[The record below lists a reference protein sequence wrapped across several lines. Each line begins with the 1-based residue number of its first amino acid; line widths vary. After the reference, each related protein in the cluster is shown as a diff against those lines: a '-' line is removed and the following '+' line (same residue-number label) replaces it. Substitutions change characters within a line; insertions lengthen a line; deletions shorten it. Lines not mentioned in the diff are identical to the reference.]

1 MKHSCTSLFRTPSE
15 AHVLTLVLTC
25 CALLSPFS
33 TPADS
38 ADPAAV
44 RVGSA
49 SVDLVGEDSMVIA
62 GGITAG
68 KAQGQEGRLRC
79 IATVIEKAGTRVA
92 IAACDVLMMT
102 RATLDPVEEEIEK
115 TVGIPR
121 SHILINCTH
130 THHAPSTLRIHDYGP
145 DATFTAQVQKALVKA
160 VQSAA
165 SRLVDCRFFFG
176 LGEEKTVGQNSRV
189 LLDDGQIFWIGPRT
203 NFVRPTGPFDPD
215 LPVLAFKNASDH
227 WTSVLFNHSTHTIGA
242 KTPGKRSASIYGLAT
257 QELESE
263 LGGVFTFLEGAS
275 GSTHNLELTGE
286 ECVRRIGQSVKETL
300 SRTKPRAVDRI
311 DALKRPVSYR
321 VRHFDESAEAA
332 AVERYC
338 RKYAPGGA
346 EVITRVFHSMRS
358 ELSSQQGESRSTWVQ
373 AIRIGDIA
381 IVGVPAEYF
390 TQLGIDI
397 KNRSPFRHTY
407 IAELANDWI
416 GYLPNLEA
424 HKLGGYQVWTGFHSY
439 AEPGTGEKIADVAV
453 DLLQQLAKP

>member
-1 MKHSCTSLFRTPSE
+1 MKHGLFPLFQAAWSARCVGF
-15 AHVLTLVLTC
+15 VLAAVAGLAPI
-25 CALLSPFS
+25 ALLAQEGGGP
-33 TPADS
+33 PL
-38 ADPAAV
+38 
-44 RVGSA
+44 RVGAA
-49 SVDLVGEDSMVIA
+49 SVDLVGDDSMVIA

-79 IATVIEKAGTRVA
+79 VATVIERAGTRVA

-102 RATLDPVEEEIEK
+102 RATLDPVEEEIER

-121 SHILINCTH
+121 SHILVNCTH
-130 THHAPSTLRIHDYGP
+130 THHAPSTMRIHDYGP
-145 DATFTAQVQKALVKA
+145 DAAFTAQVQRAIVTA
-160 VQSAA
+160 VRSAA
-165 SRLVDCRFFFG
+165 NQLVDCRFFFA
-176 LGEEKTVGQNSRV
+176 LGEERTVGQNSRV

-203 NFVRPTGPFDPD
+203 NFVRATGPFDPE
-215 LPVLAFKNASDH
+215 LPVLAFKDGADAWRSI
-227 WTSVLFNHSTHTIGA
+227 LFNHSTHTIGA
-242 KTPGKRSASIYGLAT
+242 KSPGKRSASIYGLAT
-257 QELESE
+257 QELEAE
-263 LGGVFTFLEGAS
+263 LGGVVTFLEGAS

-286 ECVRRIGQSVKETL
+286 ECVRRVGRSVKETL
-300 SRTKPRAVDRI
+300 AKVQPRRLDQIA
-311 DALKRPVSYR
+311 AAKRLVNYR
-321 VRHFDESAEAA
+321 VRYFDEEAEAA

-346 EVITRVFHSMRS
+346 EVIARVFRSMRS
-358 ELSSQQGESRSTWVQ
+358 ELASQQGDSRSTWVQ
-373 AIRIGDIA
+373 AIRLGDIA

-439 AEPGTGEKIADVAV
+439 AEAGTGEKIADVAV
-453 DLLQQLAKP
+453 SLLQQLAKP